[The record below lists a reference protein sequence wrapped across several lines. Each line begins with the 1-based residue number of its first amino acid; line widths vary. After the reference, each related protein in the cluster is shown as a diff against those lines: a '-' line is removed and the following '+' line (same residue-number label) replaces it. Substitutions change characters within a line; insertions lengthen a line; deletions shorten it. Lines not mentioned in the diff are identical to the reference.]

1 MQTEDLLKNIVRI
14 GTVTDVD
21 YSGRKARM
29 RFHDVD
35 MTSGWLHVLNN
46 RPYIPNYEGQQKTE
60 LKEGHDHNLIIK
72 GWMPKID
79 DVVVALYLP
88 VFNADGFI
96 IGGVGP

>member
-1 MQTEDLLKNIVRI
+1 MQTENIVKNMLRI

-21 YSGRKARM
+21 YGSRKARM

-35 MTSGWLHVLNN
+35 MTSDWLYVLDN
-46 RPYIPNYEGQQKTE
+46 RPCIPDYEGPQKTQVQD
-60 LKEGHDHNLIIK
+60 GHVHELIIR

-88 VFNADGFI
+88 MFNAEGFI
-96 IGGVGP
+96 LGGVG